1 MTEMGNLDGGKKADW
16 DRAAPLAIIALP
28 LVLAGAF
35 MKRQAV
41 ITVIKYKDADS
52 QGQTLVIDFLVNV
65 GYAQPLIYTK
75 FLEAKV
81 RRNETE
87 KREGSKT

>member
-1 MTEMGNLDGGKKADW
+1 
-16 DRAAPLAIIALP
+16 
-28 LVLAGAF
+28 

-41 ITVIKYKDADS
+41 ITVIKYKDAAS
-52 QGQTLVIDFLVNV
+52 QDQTLVIDFLVNV
-65 GYAQPLIYTK
+65 GSAQPLIYTK